1 MKRTVLALV
10 SVLAA
15 VGAYAQANTGGT
27 VTFKVTKGVSDLIDR
42 VGAPVDPSSVGQTA
56 GPAKAYEKGKGTAS
70 DLGGF
75 YGQLLWSMEEN
86 GSYVP
91 AMGRKVGGSG
101 NLELVVEKFFGTT
114 GKINGGDWA
123 LDGVAQGVAVWFKV
137 GAFYSPDPAQ
147 VGWATQVAWP
157 DDYRIASLSSG
168 IRGTTGGN
176 DVVPPATAFNVK
188 DIPGWSVTIP
198 EPSVMALGVLGLGAF
213 LLRRRS

>member
-1 MKRTVLALV
+1 MNKIVLALI

-27 VTFKVTKGVSDLIDR
+27 ITFKVTKGVSELVDR
-42 VGAPVDPSSVGQTA
+42 AGAPVDPSSVGQTA

-70 DLGGF
+70 DVGGF
-75 YGQLLWSMEEN
+75 YGQLLWSSDEN
-86 GSYVP
+86 GSYIP
-91 AMGRKVGGSG
+91 AMGKKVGGSG
-101 NLELVVEKFFGTT
+101 VLEPVVEKFFGTT

-123 LDGVAQGVAVWFKV
+123 LDGVGQGASLWFKV

-147 VGWATQVAWP
+147 VGWAQQMAWG
-157 DDYRIASLSSG
+157 DEYRIASLSAG
-168 IRGTTGGN
+168 IKGTTGGN
-176 DVVPPATAFNVK
+176 DVVPPATAFNLK
-188 DIPGWSVTIP
+188 DTPGWRVTIP